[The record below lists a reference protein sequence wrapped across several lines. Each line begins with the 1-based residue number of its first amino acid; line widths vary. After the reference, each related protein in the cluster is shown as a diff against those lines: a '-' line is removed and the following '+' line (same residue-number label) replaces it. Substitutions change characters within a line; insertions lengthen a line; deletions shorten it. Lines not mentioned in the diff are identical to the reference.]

1 LPEIRA
7 RRVGEDLGQSTGLPK
22 RADLIPAWHSRAS
35 CNGEEDAN
43 LFFYEPA
50 NVAYQPHPESASLLL
65 PMLICSGCPVRVECL
80 RASLEQIVIPGR
92 VWQRGEHR
100 EKVMED
106 EIPRTMGVWGGATEH
121 DRMQTKGL
129 PIDERVEVL
138 ERTLQRRIEQRSSA
152 QLRCVSSGTDES
164 FTATLYPA

>member
-7 RRVGEDLGQSTGLPK
+7 RHVAEDLGQSTGLPK
-22 RADLIPAWHSRAS
+22 LADLIPSWHRDAA
-35 CNGEEDAN
+35 CNGEGDEN
-43 LFFYEPA
+43 LFFFEPTA
-50 NVAYQPHPESASLLL
+50 VAYQPHAASASLLL
-65 PMLICSGCPVRVECL
+65 PMLICARCPVRVECL
-80 RASLEQIVIPGR
+80 RSSLEQIVIPGR

-106 EIPRTMGVWGGATEH
+106 ELPRTMGVWGGATEH
-121 DRMQTKGL
+121 DRMQTKDL
-129 PIDERVEVL
+129 PTDARVEVL